1 MYQASQKRYDHMIY
15 NRVGNSGLKLSAIG
29 LGLWNNFGSVDPIAN
44 QKAIIHQA
52 FDLGITYYD
61 LANNYGPEPGS
72 AETNFGRIMATDMRP
87 YRDEMVIASKAG
99 YVMWPGPYGNW
110 GSRKSII
117 ASADQSLQR
126 TGLDYFDIFY
136 SHRPDPETPMEE
148 TAAALDQ
155 LVRQGKTLYVGISNY
170 NGKQTAA
177 MTKIFESLGTP
188 YIIHQPRYNM
198 FNRQVEQDLFP
209 VLQATHK
216 AAVGFSSLSQGLLT
230 DKYLHGITTDSRAN
244 KRTIPFLNP
253 VQVEQTLATVKRLNE
268 VAQQREQSLAQ
279 MALAWNLRQ
288 PALASVLIGA
298 SRPEQVVNNVAALEK
313 LKFSESELATIE
325 QILTEQPAID
335 WNAGRS

>member
-99 YVMWPGPYGNW
+99 YVMWPGPHGNW

-244 KRTIPFLNP
+244 KQTIPFLNP

>member
-148 TAAALDQ
+148 TATALDH

-244 KRTIPFLNP
+244 KQTIPFLSP

>member
-1 MYQASQKRYDHMIY
+1 M
-15 NRVGNSGLKLSAIG
+15 
-29 LGLWNNFGSVDPIAN
+29 
-44 QKAIIHQA
+44 
-52 FDLGITYYD
+52 GITYYD

-148 TAAALDQ
+148 TATALDQ

-244 KRTIPFLNP
+244 KQTIPFLSP

>member
-117 ASADQSLQR
+117 ASADQSLRR

-244 KRTIPFLNP
+244 KQTIPFLNP

>member
-87 YRDEMVIASKAG
+87 YRDEMVIASKVG

-148 TAAALDQ
+148 TATALDR

-244 KRTIPFLNP
+244 KQTIPFLSP

>member
-148 TAAALDQ
+148 TATALDQ

-177 MTKIFESLGTP
+177 MTKIFESSGTP
-188 YIIHQPRYNM
+188 YIIHQPRYNI

-244 KRTIPFLNP
+244 KQTIPFLSP

>member
-29 LGLWNNFGSVDPIAN
+29 IGLWNNFGSVDPIAN

-244 KRTIPFLNP
+244 KQTIPFLNP

>member
-61 LANNYGPEPGS
+61 LANNYGPESGS

-244 KRTIPFLNP
+244 KQTIPFLNP

>member
-148 TAAALDQ
+148 TATALDQ
-155 LVRQGKTLYVGISNY
+155 LVRQDKTLYVGISNY

-188 YIIHQPRYNM
+188 YIIHQPRY
-198 FNRQVEQDLFP
+198 RQVEQALFP

-244 KRTIPFLNP
+244 KQTIPFLSP